1 MRLLNH
7 LSFRGGIVLLAVGL
21 TGCSAIAPGQSAEGP
36 PGQPTAGTL
45 AQAAVVAPAPTPTL
59 APNPAVAGRVHA
71 VVAADKQV
79 LPDNHVS
86 ITLHAGYATHD
97 NDKATTSG
105 LSNVPVGTPVYL
117 EGIGSDAHDVKVTAW
132 QWQLSAPA
140 FSAAKLDNARAQYP
154 SFTADRAGTYQL
166 RVTATNEKGE
176 ATTSSFTVNAGVY
189 AGAQS
194 CATCHS
200 GSVQPDMVSA
210 WQQTN
215 HARKVETTYASYSAT
230 SDYCIQCHTTGYNE
244 ADKARGFDDRAV
256 ASGWDSSQGSLTEWL
271 VGRGTTMSQLM
282 ASPMGALAN
291 VQCEACHGPGGSSH
305 TGVKSF
311 ETGVCAQCHS
321 AQPAQ
326 WTSSGHANTGR
337 NNLHTAENA
346 DCVKCHTGQG
356 FVEVTVRGN
365 APVFPNAATKD
376 KPANLMVP
384 TDQPP
389 ISCVTCHDPHTATF
403 PNEPREGHSLQ
414 LRMKGNVQ
422 MPNGTTVDAEFGAV
436 CVTCHADRRTV
447 EYMQAF
453 LDGKQARGVHDNTQA
468 DVLYG
473 TGAIT
478 YGEALRTSGHANAPE
493 ACVTCHMAAN
503 PVMDPGKDGQAGT
516 RDDVKAQNVGGHS
529 WNMEAKYTGLFQGKQ
544 VTDQTVENTGACNA
558 KGCHAGSPLTTF
570 NQPAQGDW
578 DGNGKTE
585 GIQTEIQGLLKV
597 VADRLPKDQTGAV
610 IASGINDKNTTRE
623 QRQALWNYWL
633 VNNDGSKG
641 IHNPSFTVQLLQK
654 TYKHLVGS
662 DVPNARIYR

>member
-1 MRLLNH
+1 MHLRKRLFLALFLTALALFDH
-7 LSFRGGIVLLAVGL
+7 APVAHAADLGSLISPGELGSFHADLEGLTNCTKCHTKGEGLPNASCTAVGCHP
-21 TGCSAIAPGQSAEGP
+21 GIAA
-36 PGQPTAGTL
+36 
-45 AQAAVVAPAPTPTL
+45 AQALKKGLHGGVADQQC
-59 APNPAVAGRVHA
+59 VKCHKDHKGRGYRGTEGDIKKFDHA
-71 VVAADKQV
+71 
-79 LPDNHVS
+79 
-86 ITLHAGYATHD
+86 
-97 NDKATTSG
+97 
-105 LSNVPVGTPVYL
+105 
-117 EGIGSDAHDVKVTAW
+117 
-132 QWQLSAPA
+132 
-140 FSAAKLDNARAQYP
+140 
-154 SFTADRAGTYQL
+154 
-166 RVTATNEKGE
+166 
-176 ATTSSFTVNAGVY
+176 
-189 AGAQS
+189 
-194 CATCHS
+194 
-200 GSVQPDMVSA
+200 
-210 WQQTN
+210 
-215 HARKVETTYASYSAT
+215 
-230 SDYCIQCHTTGYNE
+230 TTGY
-244 ADKARGFDDRAV
+244 KLLGKH
-256 ASGWDSSQGSLTEWL
+256 SST
-271 VGRGTTMSQLM
+271 
-282 ASPMGALAN
+282 
-291 VQCEACHGPGGSSH
+291 
-305 TGVKSF
+305 
-311 ETGVCAQCHS
+311 
-321 AQPAQ
+321 
-326 WTSSGHANTGR
+326 
-337 NNLHTAENA
+337 